1 MTDVDPANRS
11 RESAPPFPPPGLAE
25 RLERVLPP
33 ENLKA
38 FLEDE
43 RTRSGTCFR
52 VNTLKSSVKT
62 ILERMN
68 HASIHCTPSEWC
80 DEAIVADAPVRRLQE
95 VPGWEEGDF
104 HIQSASSIAAALVL
118 DPKPGEWVLDLCAA
132 PGSKTSHLAAL
143 MKNEGRLVANDLSR
157 SRAHRLRAVLKLL
170 GARATVRVG
179 PGERAGLREPETY
192 DRVLVDAPCSGE
204 GMMRRGQPETWSNW
218 KPKTPARLSSRQKS
232 LLHAAIDAV
241 KPGGTVVYSTCTF
254 APEEN
259 ELVINRAL
267 DVYEGRIRLEPIEL
281 DLPGRLPGCLGF
293 KQKPLPAR
301 PEVVRLAPPEMDGF
315 FIARF
320 LKTG

>member
-1 MTDVDPANRS
+1 MIDLDPAS
-11 RESAPPFPPPGLAE
+11 LSPESAAPFPPPGLAD
-25 RLERVLPP
+25 RLEQLLPP
-33 ENLKA
+33 KNLKA
-38 FLEDE
+38 FLEDQ
-43 RTRSGTCFR
+43 RTQRGTCFR
-52 VNTLKSSVKT
+52 VNTLKSSIQSVVD
-62 ILERMN
+62 RMQQ
-68 HASIHCTPSEWC
+68 ASICCTPSAWC
-80 DEAIVADAPVRRLQE
+80 GEALFAETSVRRLQE
-95 VPGWEEGDF
+95 VPGWKEGDF
-104 HIQSASSIAAALVL
+104 HIQSASSIAAGLAL

-157 SRAHRLRAVLKLL
+157 PRTHRLRAVLKLL
-170 GARATVRVG
+170 GARATVRIG

-204 GMMRRGQPETWSNW
+204 GMMRCGQPDTWSNW
-218 KPKTPARLSSRQKS
+218 KPRTPARLSSRQKS

-259 ELVINRAL
+259 ELVISRAL
-267 DVYEGRIRLEPIEL
+267 DVYEGRIQLEHIPL
-281 DLPGRLPGCLGF
+281 DLPGRIPGCLNF
-293 KQKPLPAR
+293 KGKSLAER

-315 FIARF
+315 FIARI